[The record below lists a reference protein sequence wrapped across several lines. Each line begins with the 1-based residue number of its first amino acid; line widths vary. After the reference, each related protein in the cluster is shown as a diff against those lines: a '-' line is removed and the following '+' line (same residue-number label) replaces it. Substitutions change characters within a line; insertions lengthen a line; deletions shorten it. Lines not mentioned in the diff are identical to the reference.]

1 MRNTS
6 PIMHLPNH
14 EIWLISWYMSS
25 CFQKRQGDTPKNPFE
40 CRDFTNLTLWEG
52 IRGAHLDG
60 NLDSP
65 QRLSLWPSVRYS
77 LLSSSPSHTKQT
89 SCKKHPMI
97 PGDISTNSGW
107 HWIHWSQGMIHQ
119 HLNIM
124 STVSCCV
131 ILENYYPK
139 HPLILI
145 IFWGGLQMSSKS
157 AAKVQYIMPSP
168 FPFYHRLNFGLTP
181 HPGCQS
187 PPGFVFACLGSG
199 IPN

>member
-119 HLNIM
+119 HLKYHEHSVM
-124 STVSCCV
+124 LCHFRELPEAPTDSD
-131 ILENYYPK
+131 YFF
-139 HPLILI
+139 
-145 IFWGGLQMSSKS
+145 FWGGGAPNVFKISSKS
-157 AAKVQYIMPSP
+157 TVHHAQPLPLLSP
-168 FPFYHRLNFGLTP
+168 FKLWA
-181 HPGCQS
+181 Q
-187 PPGFVFACLGSG
+187 PPTQDASDHQDMFLHV
-199 IPN
+199 